1 MYAQP
6 DRYEISNERLPLP
19 IIFLILLL
27 LYFKVNKFSPCLS
40 LLILDLGFDIQYFLK
55 KY

>member
-6 DRYEISNERLPLP
+6 DRYEVSNEHLLLP

-27 LYFKVNKFSPCLS
+27 FYFKVNKFSSCLS